1 MVGAPVKFQ
10 KEFLQNTSVMH
21 YRCGSFP
28 AVYQNAVYHKKE
40 NLNLW
45 RELAIV
51 DKTGGKWFIDILSSL
66 SL

>member
-1 MVGAPVKFQ
+1 MFGAPVKFQ
-10 KEFLQNTSVMH
+10 NEFLRNTSVRH

-28 AVYQNAVYHKKE
+28 VYQNDVYHKRE
-40 NLNLW
+40 NLNFW
-45 RELAIV
+45 RELAIG